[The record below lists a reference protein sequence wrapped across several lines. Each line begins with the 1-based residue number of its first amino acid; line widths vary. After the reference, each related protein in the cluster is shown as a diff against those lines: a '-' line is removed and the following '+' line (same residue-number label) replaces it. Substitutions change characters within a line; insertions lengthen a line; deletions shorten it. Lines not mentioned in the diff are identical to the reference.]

1 MDIIKRARKNWRI
14 AYAARSIFEVIAI
27 TFFAFA
33 LVTVIFWY
41 AIIAQAKVLSLCVAA
56 GCVIVS
62 VVCFGLSAYYNECSD
77 KLYGQYQ
84 ILSKAKRNYEKE
96 TLDAAFLGRRE
107 TGR

>member
-33 LVTVIFWY
+33 LATVIFWY
-41 AIIAQAKVLSLCVAA
+41 AIIAQAKALSLCVAA

-62 VVCFGLSAYYNECSD
+62 VVCFGLSAYYNERSD

-84 ILSKAKRNYEKE
+84 ILSKAKKSYEKE
-96 TLDAAFLGRRE
+96 ILDTVFLGQKE
-107 TGR
+107 N